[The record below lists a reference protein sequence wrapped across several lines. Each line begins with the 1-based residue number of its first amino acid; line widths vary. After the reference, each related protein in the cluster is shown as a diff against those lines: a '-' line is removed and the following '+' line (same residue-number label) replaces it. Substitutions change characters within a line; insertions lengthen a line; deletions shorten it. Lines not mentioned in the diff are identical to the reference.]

1 MRLVVVEAVVLVE
14 TPEVPPEVHHQGELV
29 ERAEIPVARVL
40 MVYQIAETEDVG
52 AAVEIRVVI
61 IPDLVP
67 PITFVIPLNLAGHRD
82 WVVAE

>member
-1 MRLVVVEAVVLVE
+1 
-14 TPEVPPEVHHQGELV
+14 
-29 ERAEIPVARVL
+29 